1 MTPTTSIQVRKIVND
16 AELQDAYTIREKVF
30 VEEQGVAPEDEYD
43 EFDSSSTHFVAYDA
57 EGSPCGT
64 ARWRETPG
72 GIKLERFAVLKH
84 CRGTGIGAMLIN
96 NILHDIEEDPNVSEQ
111 KLYMHA
117 QSTAVGFYK
126 RFGFEVVGDEFL
138 ECGIRHYEMV
148 K

>member
-1 MTPTTSIQVRKIVND
+1 MTPTTSIQVRKVVNQT
-16 AELQDAYTIREKVF
+16 ELQDAYIIRKKVF

-43 EFDSSSTHFVAYDA
+43 DFDRSSTHFVAYDA
-57 EGSPCGT
+57 EDNPCGT
-64 ARWRETPG
+64 ARWRETSG

-84 CRGTGIGAMLIN
+84 CRGTGIGAMLIHS
-96 NILHDIEEDPNVSEQ
+96 ILHDIEEDPNVSEQ

-138 ECGIRHYEMV
+138 ECGIKHFEMV
-148 K
+148 R